1 MLSFGEK
8 KEGKWKHVRP
18 FFLAFKQGGGVAF
31 QRGSVTVAS
40 LCQRKGTPAI
50 SDVWCCTTAPLYSND
65 DNVCLTLI
73 AAQLNRRHL
82 SPLSPNRMFHWTG
95 LLELIKATFRSIFPL
110 SKTMNWM
117 FVAAEDWRT
126 VKTKANVYFAFF
138 ISAVWMWS
146 KINPYIFAMVH
157 CFHLVTADRFSK
169 HHCSMQKIPLLAK
182 YTGR

>member
-18 FFLAFKQGGGVAF
+18 FFLAFKQSGGVAF

-40 LCQRKGTPAI
+40 LCQKKGTPAI
-50 SDVWCCTTAPLYSND
+50 SDVWCCTTALLYTID
-65 DNVCLTLI
+65 DEVCLTLI
-73 AAQLNRRHL
+73 SAQPKLGHL
-82 SPLSPNRMFHWTG
+82 SPLSPNRKCHWPG

-126 VKTKANVYFAFF
+126 VRNQSKCLLHFF
-138 ISAVWMWS
+138 
-146 KINPYIFAMVH
+146 
-157 CFHLVTADRFSK
+157 FSLQ
-169 HHCSMQKIPLLAK
+169 CECEAK
-182 YTGR
+182 